1 MKPYI
6 LVTGSVDK
14 IDEFEMKV
22 SSAIEEGYA
31 LAGELVV
38 QQVSAGTSGNASIS
52 LFQSLIFEDGLDDDD
67 LDDLDFEFID
77 EEGLLAVEDA

>member
-14 IDEFEMKV
+14 IDEFELKV

-38 QQVSAGTSGNASIS
+38 QQSAAGATTA
-52 LFQSLIFEDGLDDDD
+52 LFQALLFEDGIDEDD

-77 EEGLLAVEDA
+77 EEGILAVEDA